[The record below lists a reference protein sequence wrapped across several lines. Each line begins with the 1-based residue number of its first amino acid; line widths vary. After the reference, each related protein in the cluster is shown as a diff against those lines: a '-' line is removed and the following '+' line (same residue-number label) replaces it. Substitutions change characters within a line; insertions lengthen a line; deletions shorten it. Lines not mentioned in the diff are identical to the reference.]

1 MGGGFIASPLQVFHT
16 KQSHKEKTMR
26 KQKQIEVQLDDGST
40 KQVLIKELSLTQIER
55 LSMEAIGLPSKLQA
69 EETSIPDELKK
80 FFQDQLLPITTNL
93 TFDEVKKMFPSDL
106 EEVLKGI
113 QEVNKSFFTLL
124 VKLDVIEWATQVALT
139 FLHHIMGNLGKAVSG
154 KSAVSSLKE
163 DTLTQPSMDTPTQ

>member
-1 MGGGFIASPLQVFHT
+1 
-16 KQSHKEKTMR
+16 MR

-40 KQVLIKELSLTQIER
+40 KQVLIKELSITQIEC
-55 LSMEAIGLPSKLQA
+55 LTMEAIGLPSKIQA

-93 TFDEVKKMFPSDL
+93 TFDEVKRMFPSDL

-124 VKLDVIEWATQVALT
+124 VKLDVIEWAKQIALT
-139 FLHHIMGNLGKAVSG
+139 FLHHIMGNLGKVVSG
-154 KSAVSSLKE
+154 KSAVSSLRE
-163 DTLTQPSMDTPTQ
+163 GTLTQPSMDTPTQ

>member
-1 MGGGFIASPLQVFHT
+1 
-16 KQSHKEKTMR
+16 MR

-55 LSMEAIGLPSKLQA
+55 LSMEAIGLPSKIQA

-93 TFDEVKKMFPSDL
+93 TFDEVKRMFPSDL

-124 VKLDVIEWATQVALT
+124 VKLDVIEWAKQVALT
-139 FLHHIMGNLGKAVSG
+139 FLHHIMGNLGKVVSG
-154 KSAVSSLKE
+154 KSAVSSLRE
-163 DTLTQPSMDTPTQ
+163 GTLTQPSMDTPTQ

>member
-1 MGGGFIASPLQVFHT
+1 
-16 KQSHKEKTMR
+16 MR

-93 TFDEVKKMFPSDL
+93 TFDEVKRMFPSDL

-124 VKLDVIEWATQVALT
+124 VKLDVIEWAKQVALT
-139 FLHHIMGNLGKAVSG
+139 FLHHIMGNLGKVVSG
-154 KSAVSSLKE
+154 KSAVSSLRE
-163 DTLTQPSMDTPTQ
+163 GTLTQPSMDTPTQ